1 MLREKKAVDVS
12 SGLLI
17 RDSSFVIIDTELT
30 GLNEKNDSIIS
41 IGAIR
46 MKGGKIELS
55 DSFYRLVNPHRH
67 FEPKS
72 VVIHSIT
79 PSEVIEEPQ
88 IDIVLSEFLEFCGTD
103 IVVGYCLDIDLHFIN
118 KEMNRLYGISFTQ
131 ALVDIYYLYE
141 WLRKRGSAR
150 KTDQQSLPDIQSGQ
164 LYDLAKAYGIIIN
177 GAHNAMIDAYITAQI
192 FQRFLSL
199 LGQKG
204 IETVGDLMKIGHPD
218 RGGDTFSKAL
228 EKSSY

>member
-1 MLREKKAVDVS
+1 MLKEKKAVEYSDV
-12 SGLLI
+12 LI
-17 RDSSFVIIDTELT
+17 QNARFVIIDSELT

-41 IGAIR
+41 IGALR
-46 MKGGKIELS
+46 MQGGKIALS

-88 IDIVLSEFLEFCGTD
+88 IDIVLSEFLEFCGSD

-118 KEMNRLYGISFTQ
+118 KEMKKLYGIPFTE

-141 WLRKRGSAR
+141 WLRKRASAR
-150 KTDQQSLPDIQSGQ
+150 KTDQHALPDIKSGK
-164 LYDLAKAYGIIIN
+164 LYDLAKAYDITVN
-177 GAHNAMIDAYITAQI
+177 GAHNALIDAYVTAQI

-199 LGQKG
+199 LRQKG
-204 IETVGDLMKIGHPD
+204 IETVGDLMEIGHPN
-218 RGGDTFSKAL
+218 RGGDMFNKAL